1 MQAAGSSLPG
11 AAAVSPSR
19 ITEQDLDTLIAYQRR
34 YIRSYL
40 AFAALIVLVGIG
52 LVLAIFLFIG
62 QSLPD
67 ALKSLFGIGC
77 GFISSLS
84 AFQIKEVLA
93 RKDKEEMLLRFK
105 ERLQTADE
113 NERQRIEK
121 LVQDAVYKTILG

>member
-1 MQAAGSSLPG
+1 M
-11 AAAVSPSR
+11 SPSR
-19 ITEQDLDTLIAYQRR
+19 ITEEDLDTLIAYQRR
-34 YIRSYL
+34 YIRGYL
-40 AFAALIVLVGIG
+40 AFAAIIVLAGIG
-52 LVLAIFLFIG
+52 LVLTIFLFIG

-84 AFQIKEVLA
+84 AFQIREVLA
-93 RKDKEEMLLRFK
+93 RKDKEDLLLRLK
-105 ERLQTADE
+105 ERLRTVDE